1 MKTKKS
7 NKNVI
12 SQRKTLPSKHL
23 LAQSQQ
29 RNPRT
34 GYKIR
39 PKPAAD
45 TPENSLSSLQI
56 AKFEHAFATGL
67 LKIFI

>member
-7 NKNVI
+7 NKNVV

-29 RNPRT
+29 RNPKT

-39 PKPAAD
+39 ANPAAD

-56 AKFEHAFATGL
+56 ANLEHAFASGL
-67 LKIFI
+67 LKKFI